1 MSISFRIFPSR
12 GLVFVQY
19 TGELIVEETFRAFGE
34 YMQHPDCRPGQ
45 KQLVDL
51 AGVTGFD
58 RDYAKL
64 FALQAKKADVFSAGG
79 VETLAVYHAPTPLAR
94 ELSRLVLKSWEPF
107 DSVVPL
113 IQDNEADAL
122 ALLGQ
127 PETSFAELLQIAD
140 RV

>member
-1 MSISFRIFPSR
+1 MSVTFRIFPGR

-19 TGELIVEETFRAFGE
+19 EGEAVIAETFEAFGA

-51 AGVTGFD
+51 SRVTGFD
-58 RDYAKL
+58 QDYPKL
-64 FALQAKKADVFSAGG
+64 FALQARKADVFSAGG

-107 DSVVPL
+107 DSVVAL

-127 PETSFAELLQIAD
+127 PEQSFAELLEMAD
-140 RV
+140 WV

>member
-1 MSISFRIFPSR
+1 
-12 GLVFVQY
+12 
-19 TGELIVEETFRAFGE
+19 
-34 YMQHPDCRPGQ
+34 MQHPECRPGQ

-58 RDYAKL
+58 QDYAKL

-79 VETLAVYHAPTPLAR
+79 VETLAVYHAPTPIAR
-94 ELSRLVLKSWEPF
+94 DLSRLVLRSWEPF

-113 IQDNEADAL
+113 IQDNEPDAL

-127 PETSFAELLQIAD
+127 PEKTFAELLQTAD
-140 RV
+140 KV